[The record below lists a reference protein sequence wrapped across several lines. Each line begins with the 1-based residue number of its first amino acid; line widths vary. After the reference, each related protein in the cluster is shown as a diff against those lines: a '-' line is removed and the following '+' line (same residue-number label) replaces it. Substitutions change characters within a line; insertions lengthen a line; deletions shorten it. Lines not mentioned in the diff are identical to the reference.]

1 MLFNFF
7 QKKNIQQ
14 VGAISVTELDPN
26 YTVTGQISVANIADI
41 KAAGF
46 DTVMCNRPDGE
57 EAGQPAAKQIER
69 AAKKAGL
76 KFFYVPMGRTMAPN
90 TLGDFKSVVNGDNG
104 KVFAYCRSGNR
115 CTILWKMSKG

>member
-7 QKKNIQQ
+7 QKKNVQQ
-14 VGAISVTELDPN
+14 VGTMRVTELDPN
-26 YTVTGQISVANIADI
+26 YTVTGQITVADVADI

-46 DTVMCNRPDGE
+46 NTIMCNRPDGE
-57 EAGQPAAKQIER
+57 EAGQPAADQVKR

-76 KFFYVPMGRTMAPN
+76 KFFYVPMGRSLAPN
-90 TLGDFKSVVNGDNG
+90 TVGDFNAVVSGDNG

-115 CTILWKMSKG
+115 CTILWKMSQS